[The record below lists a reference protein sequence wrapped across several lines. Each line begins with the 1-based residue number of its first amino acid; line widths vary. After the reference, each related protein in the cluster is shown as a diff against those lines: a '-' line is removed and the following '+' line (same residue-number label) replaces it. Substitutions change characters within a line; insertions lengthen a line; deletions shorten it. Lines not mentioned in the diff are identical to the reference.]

1 MSKFN
6 FNISK
11 TPGGDGYQISN
22 EPKAKS
28 TIGSVIA
35 SAGKKMLGLPVKLLK
50 NVLPE
55 GPPGGKIDT
64 KVGKSLAE
72 RKVSIPEGTQWKKEQ
87 DPLGK
92 VAREHGIDL
101 AQTQGKQDKPA
112 IPPKPQKLVDEFNA
126 RQASKPKPPEL
137 PPKPGKEETIAPK
150 SILKKD
156 PNQSK
161 QTPGRMKALKNQA
174 GFQKVKVGFGV
185 SSEEGD
191 IKRVKRDAKSSV
203 EVKHTKTH
211 NIPLRET
218 RRDKEINIL
227 QKHGFDPDT
236 MDPKE
241 AYDTAQRLLKEEDD
255 KKAAEKQKAASGG
268 SEAEMSKV
276 DKANLE
282 RDALAAPIQTALD
295 KLAKY
300 EIAKEKGMVLYEKGK
315 SVVTTKEEREE
326 YRVEDSDI
334 EATKN
339 MLLLK
344 YEKELGSKE
353 AAVQKL
359 DQEIQARLEKY
370 NTDEFT
376 NRTWTPYMQ
385 KPIDE

>member
-11 TPGGDGYQISN
+11 MPGGDGYQISN
-22 EPKAKS
+22 EPKAKQS
-28 TIGSVIA
+28 LGSVIA

-92 VAREHGIDL
+92 VAREHGVDL
-101 AQTQGKQDKPA
+101 EETQGKQDKPA
-112 IPPKPQKLVDEFNA
+112 IPPKPQKLVDQFNA
-126 RQASKPKPPEL
+126 RQAAKPKPPEL
-137 PPKPGKEETIAPK
+137 PPKPGKKETIAPK
-150 SILKKD
+150 GILKKEGTLET
-156 PNQSK
+156 K
-161 QTPGRMKALKNQA
+161 KNA
-174 GFQKVKVGFGV
+174 GEKGKTQKFKTKGFF
-185 SSEEGD
+185 
-191 IKRVKRDAKSSV
+191 IKSVAKEKY
-203 EVKHTKTH
+203 EV
-211 NIPLRET
+211 PLRET
-218 RRDKEINIL
+218 RKANEIKIL
-227 QKHGFDPDT
+227 EKNGFDPDI

-255 KKAAEKQKAASGG
+255 KKAQEKQKAASGG

-282 RDALAAPIQTALD
+282 KDALAAPTQTALD
-295 KLAKY
+295 TLARY

-315 SVVTTKEEREE
+315 SLVTTKEEREE
-326 YRVEDSDI
+326 YRVEDSEI
-334 EATKN
+334 EASRN

-353 AAVQKL
+353 AALQKL
-359 DQEIQARLEKY
+359 DQEIQTRLEKY
-370 NTDEFT
+370 KTDEFI

-385 KPIDE
+385 PPIDE